1 MPCRDVFLR
10 LKGLPAYDKNPPTR
24 DTELSARFDGRT
36 PTPNIMALLPF
47 GRPNAITEQ
56 NIEDIVRLQKHA
68 ENNRSDAERLADIV
82 TRVAGSAP
90 FIIFHVVWF
99 GGWILLNLGAVSA
112 ISPWDPF
119 PYSFLTLVVSLEAI
133 FLSLLVLMAQNR
145 LTKDAD
151 KRAHLDL
158 QINMLAEQESTATL
172 KMLEQICQHLGITSA
187 DEKEHELATATDV
200 SELAKSLDDKLTA

>member
-1 MPCRDVFLR
+1 
-10 LKGLPAYDKNPPTR
+10 
-24 DTELSARFDGRT
+24 
-36 PTPNIMALLPF
+36 MALLTF
-47 GRPNAITEQ
+47 GRAKAITEQ
-56 NIEDIVRLQKHA
+56 NIEHIVRLQKDA
-68 ENNRSDAERLADIV
+68 EKTRSGAERLADLV
-82 TRVAGSAP
+82 ARVAGSTP
-90 FIIFHVVWF
+90 FIILHVVWF
-99 GGWILLNLGAVSA
+99 GAWVLLNLGAVSA
-112 ISPWDPF
+112 IPPWDPF

-187 DEKEHELATATDV
+187 GEEAHELATATDV
-200 SELAKSLDDKLTA
+200 AELAKTLDERLTSAR